1 MLFVILSLT
10 TMTSDILSLSY
21 DEFLT
26 VSQTQ
31 KRLSV
36 EGRLWRTYKALA
48 ATESNIYLFNT
59 LKKQGL
65 ATNDVRNFVEK
76 QKINK
81 KVKLHAD
88 KKVKKSAMQS
98 KLSDALAYAK
108 RLRQDKNTFKSKV
121 STKYRERVAKGRR
134 VLDEIHKRYLVLRDS
149 HMGTAKKKVEWYREK
164 EILTKPKSLR
174 QCQVSQTNSG
184 VTYSS
189 KSWIKFGPGK
199 SKQMTRCFP
208 STTSNAKVALIG
220 NQTKQKQSTPFK
232 STASPTR
239 AQLI

>member
-1 MLFVILSLT
+1 
-10 TMTSDILSLSY
+10 MTSDILSLSY

-81 KVKLHAD
+81 KVKLHGD

-121 STKYRERVAKGRR
+121 STKYRDSVAKGRR
-134 VLDEIHKRYLVLRDS
+134 VLDELHKRYLVLRDS

-164 EILTKPKSLR
+164 EILTKSFIEAPDFAKDLL
-174 QCQVSQTNSG
+174 SG
-184 VTYSS
+184 VNIFSEDQNNL
-189 KSWIKFGPGK
+189 IPEEPLGPFICDPK
-199 SKQMTRCFP
+199 ITF
-208 STTSNAKVALIG
+208 
-220 NQTKQKQSTPFK
+220 QKMN
-232 STASPTR
+232 
-239 AQLI
+239 